1 MIKIEEFKNLI
12 ESYHTITILTHIN
25 PDADTIGTALGIYN
39 ILKANHNK
47 VEIVSFSVDLPI
59 NIDFLPNFSK
69 IKHKMSYD
77 NSLIIACDA
86 GSIDRL
92 GFKLD
97 NRVIVNIDHH
107 KTNTNYGYLNIIDSS
122 LVSASLVA
130 YNFLSN
136 DFIITKDT
144 ATCFYTALISDSKNF
159 TTDRVDKNVFNIAL
173 KLLDIGAVHNIV
185 INNLNSRNSLASIR
199 LEAKALD
206 KLELHSN
213 ATIASIKI
221 DNSMIIETGARMSDT
236 VKIIDI
242 ISSLATVQIAIV
254 IIANNSDIKVSLRS
268 RKMDL
273 SNFVKSFGGGGHPF
287 ACGFNIKNGD
297 IEEVLDKILLKLN
310 MEIL

>member
-1 MIKIEEFKNLI
+1 MIKEFRNLI
-12 ESYHTITILTHIN
+12 ESYRTITVLTHIN
-25 PDADTIGTALGIYN
+25 PDPDTIGTALGIYN
-39 ILKANHNK
+39 ILKENHKK

-59 NIDFLPNFSK
+59 NIDFLPNFSR

-92 GFKLD
+92 GFKLE

-107 KTNTNYGYLNIIDSS
+107 KTNTHYGYLNIVDSS

-130 YNFLSN
+130 YNFLSEN
-136 DFIITKDT
+136 FIITKNT
-144 ATCFYTALISDSKNF
+144 ATCFYTALLSDSKNF
-159 TTDRVDKNVFNIAL
+159 STDRVDKNIFSIVL
-173 KLLDIGAVHNIV
+173 KLLDIGVEHNIV

-206 KLELHSN
+206 KLKLHQN

-221 DNSMIIETGARMSDT
+221 DNSMIIETGAKMTDT

-242 ISSLATVQIAIV
+242 ISSLATVKIAIV
-254 IIANNSDIKVSLRS
+254 IIENNSDIKVSFRS
-268 RKMDL
+268 KSIDL
-273 SNFVKSFGGGGHPF
+273 STFAESFGGGGHPF
-287 ACGFNIKNGD
+287 ACGFNIKNSNL
-297 IEEVLDKILLKLN
+297 EEVLDRILVKLN

>member
-1 MIKIEEFKNLI
+1 MIKEFKNLI
-12 ESYHTITILTHIN
+12 ESYRTITVLTHIN
-25 PDADTIGTALGIYN
+25 PDPDTIGTALGIYN
-39 ILKANHNK
+39 ILKENHKK

-59 NIDFLPNFSK
+59 NIDFLPNFSR

-92 GFKLD
+92 GFKLE

-107 KTNTNYGYLNIIDSS
+107 KTNTHYGYLNIVDSS

-130 YNFLSN
+130 YNFLSEN
-136 DFIITKDT
+136 FIITKNT
-144 ATCFYTALISDSKNF
+144 ATCFYTALLSDSKNF
-159 TTDRVDKNVFNIAL
+159 STDRVDKNIFSIVL
-173 KLLDIGAVHNIV
+173 KLLDIGVEHNIV

-206 KLELHSN
+206 KLKLHQN

-221 DNSMIIETGARMSDT
+221 DNSMIIETGAKMTDT

-242 ISSLATVQIAIV
+242 ISSLATVKIAIV
-254 IIANNSDIKVSLRS
+254 IIENNSDIKVSFRS
-268 RKMDL
+268 KSIDL
-273 SNFVKSFGGGGHPF
+273 STFAESFGGGGHPF
-287 ACGFNIKNGD
+287 ACGFNIKNSNL
-297 IEEVLDKILLKLN
+297 EEVLDRILVKLN

>member
-1 MIKIEEFKNLI
+1 VIKEFKNLI
-12 ESYHTITILTHIN
+12 ESYRTITVLTHIN
-25 PDADTIGTALGIYN
+25 PDPDTIGTALGIYN
-39 ILKANHNK
+39 ILKENHKK

-59 NIDFLPNFSK
+59 NIDFLPNFSR

-92 GFKLD
+92 GFKLE

-107 KTNTNYGYLNIIDSS
+107 KTNTHYGYLNIVDSS

-130 YNFLSN
+130 YNFLSEN
-136 DFIITKDT
+136 FIITKNT
-144 ATCFYTALISDSKNF
+144 ATCFYTALLSDSKNF
-159 TTDRVDKNVFNIAL
+159 STDRVDKNIFSIVL
-173 KLLDIGAVHNIV
+173 KLLDIGVEHNIV

-206 KLELHSN
+206 KLKLHQN

-221 DNSMIIETGARMSDT
+221 DNSMIIETGAKMTDT

-242 ISSLATVQIAIV
+242 ISSLATVKIAIV
-254 IIANNSDIKVSLRS
+254 IIENNSDIKVSFRS
-268 RKMDL
+268 KSIDL
-273 SNFVKSFGGGGHPF
+273 STFAESFGGGGHPF
-287 ACGFNIKNGD
+287 ACGFNIKNSNL
-297 IEEVLDKILLKLN
+297 EEVLDRILVKLN

>member
-1 MIKIEEFKNLI
+1 VIKEFRNLI
-12 ESYHTITILTHIN
+12 ESYRTITVLTHIN
-25 PDADTIGTALGIYN
+25 PDPDTIGTALGIYN
-39 ILKANHNK
+39 ILKENHKK

-59 NIDFLPNFSK
+59 NIDFLPNFSR

-92 GFKLD
+92 GFKLE

-107 KTNTNYGYLNIIDSS
+107 KTNTHYGYLNIVDSS

-130 YNFLSN
+130 YNFLSEN
-136 DFIITKDT
+136 FIITKNT
-144 ATCFYTALISDSKNF
+144 ATCFYTALLSDSKNF
-159 TTDRVDKNVFNIAL
+159 STDRVDKNIFSIVL
-173 KLLDIGAVHNIV
+173 KLLDIGVEHNIV

-206 KLELHSN
+206 KLKLHQN

-221 DNSMIIETGARMSDT
+221 DNSMIIETGAKMTDT

-242 ISSLATVQIAIV
+242 ISSLATVKIAIV
-254 IIANNSDIKVSLRS
+254 IIENNSDIKVSFRS
-268 RKMDL
+268 KSIDL
-273 SNFVKSFGGGGHPF
+273 STFAESFGGGGHPF
-287 ACGFNIKNGD
+287 ACGFNIKNSNL
-297 IEEVLDKILLKLN
+297 EEVLDRILVKLN